1 MTGAEQQKLVSAR
14 AARGAAGV
22 DTYDPDVI
30 RHRKQ
35 RNAQKIKDRFIT
47 AFVGFFA
54 LVWVFPIIWTLWSSL
69 RPFSEIQAGGV
80 FSPPKQLGFQNYE
93 AAIGR
98 MDLPTYFWNTAL
110 ITIPSVFLILLLG
123 SIMAFVVT
131 RYSFKFNVA
140 MLLLFT
146 AGNLLPAQLVF
157 IPVFKMYLWIGDIV
171 GDRRFLYDSPL
182 GVILIHVAFQM
193 GFAVF
198 VLSSY
203 MKTIP
208 KEISESALVD
218 GASVFTH
225 FFRVILPLLRPPL
238 ASLGVLMTTW
248 IYNDFF
254 WALVLMSTDNKRP
267 ITSALGRLTGE
278 FSTDYN
284 LLAAGAMIA
293 AIPTLIVFF
302 VLRRQF
308 VSGLT
313 LGSTKG

>member
-1 MTGAEQQKLVSAR
+1 MTTTVKVPEFPKRKKKL
-14 AARGAAGV
+14 
-22 DTYDPDVI
+22 Y
-30 RHRKQ
+30 
-35 RNAQKIKDRFIT
+35 AQDIKDRFIS
-47 AFVGFFA
+47 GFIAIFA
-54 LVWVFPIIWTLWSSL
+54 VVWVFPIVWTLWSSL
-69 RPFSEIQAGGV
+69 RPYAEIRAGGV
-80 FSPPKQLGFQNYE
+80 FSPPQELGVFNYTE
-93 AAIGR
+93 AIDR
-98 MDLPTYFWNTAL
+98 MQLPTYFTNTVL
-110 ITIPSVFLILLLG
+110 ITLPAVFLILLLG
-123 SIMAFVVT
+123 SLIAFVVT

-146 AGNLLPAQLVF
+146 AGNLLPPQLVF
-157 IPVFKMYLWIGDIV
+157 IPVFKIYLLLGDLV
-171 GDRRFLYDSPL
+171 GDRRFLYDNHW

-193 GFAVF
+193 GFATF

-208 KEISESALVD
+208 KEISESAMVD

-225 FFRVILPLLRPPL
+225 YFRVMLPLLRPPL
-238 ASLGVLMTTW
+238 ASLGVLMITW

-278 FSTDYN
+278 FVTDYN

-293 AIPTLIVFF
+293 ALPTLFVFV
-302 VLRRQF
+302 VLRKQF
-308 VSGLT
+308 VGGLT